1 MNCMKK
7 EIDLSVY
14 FALNYSYYGK
24 IRNIYRSIIV
34 FER

>member
-1 MNCMKK
+1 MIMNCMKK

-24 IRNIYRSIIV
+24 IRNIY
-34 FER
+34 